1 MQIFPK
7 PIKNFTHESAKILET
22 YNSIENAESKTL
34 YKKFQAGTKVTI
46 LDEALGRKGTF
57 SKIRVGDEE
66 LFCVSKQIKALPE
79 VKKISANY
87 IITNYTKPSPLSP
100 VIDWTLKQT
109 YLPYENKRDGNFS
122 VVVQSDFES
131 IVNRDHL
138 LVIAEKAFYD
148 GMYLLLRSKGLR
160 SSREDIANLLN
171 TYFIFGFVE
180 DYFVDTR
187 KCMPIKFLV
196 SIPLRFLE
204 GFNIGLSDEK
214 TEDQIQYTITFNSL
228 SIVSRVD
235 SLISVFNNFSSDIED
250 FLNPNGVITGF
261 DLELEVIYIREFLKS
276 FITLLNAS
284 GHAFNEQ
291 ANVTY
296 DIGINKDYKIISV
309 KYTFNGTTI
318 EIPYGSIAVYNSLHP
333 LDSKRVINYYLNL
346 DEILRFFQEYKMQD
360 FIQKFVIGPTP
371 EFIKQNIVINDETYT
386 NEDVEDL
393 KKALK
398 DLDSKRFLTNQEKAE
413 SDAVIEAATSLM
425 KKFSNSLI
433 PAEPNVYAAAKFAS
447 QTRFPTDYSQRAKE
461 RREQLKT
468 EFGEAGEGIAEGAR
482 TGALNV
488 AGLSDYDQLVALD
501 KIRSEQNPN
510 STIPYFKIQVA
521 SRVITTFFRKL
532 RSQELLLKILICK
545 LQKLDPE
552 DEETKRIFSQL
563 GPELLQWF
571 HYLSSLAFSNP
582 GSLTKEDLENASQS
596 GINFAFSAFSKQF
609 KSGEFLYYFYLAIHR
624 LSIKNTADFKSS
636 FLSTFKFSVP
646 PPSRTRSTFSDIT
659 QTIIAGLVD
668 YLTNLLYEKLNEL
681 IEQSICRDESNP
693 ANAPFGL
700 NNNIKNPLLSSA
712 KNFDSNT
719 SDQQQNLNQDR
730 QEALFNA
737 GLFSDREPEE
747 SSDLLKALIEDI
759 SCVLSPI
766 ETCELLNGNVDESVI
781 DIIKSIIRRKYLP
794 EMQELLDNSKIKLLF
809 KQMGK
814 NVDPEVCK
822 QINTIA
828 DVNPASPSL
837 KCTPQQL
844 EARKKLL
851 QDKLPAELVNDELK
865 NFNRRK
871 AREAQDIIDTLVN
884 GSTKE
889 LDVPLLCGKGVE
901 GLASPVNQTSLAA
914 AKRQLDTL
922 FSSVY
927 DDFNSDSDSW
937 TSNYISDEV
946 VEVRDPDDEET
957 ILLHKNV
964 KIINKNLYL
973 NLLDT
978 DSSTLQSINNNYNYS
993 LEVKNKYI
1001 DPNTLELIDRLP
1013 EQEGVDKEQLKKTI
1027 NDIINKPLWNVN
1039 VVDTGRNY
1047 NLSIKRLENVFLDKL
1062 TLEKDFPRP
1071 ASTSQQEQRI
1081 LDAIFDLFKSSLT
1094 NSRLFDKTDEKTIY
1108 TNEDGKISFEEK
1120 EGYKISRHIDGIP
1133 LINSFNLKKF
1143 PTPQQRACGIDP
1155 HFLNIKRLLRKALE
1169 DYKETICNYEE
1180 EPATGRKKPNPFEK
1194 AALKAGITL
1203 FFRVSVIDYITRA
1216 LPIFSVFPIISLVDN
1231 KQYVQLLKIIFL
1243 EDMKLYGERFT
1254 KEFKEYTDE
1263 YFNELKEKGL
1273 VTDYTDSYDY
1283 FLASE
1288 INFASRKI
1296 SRELKEK
1303 RLINTDSLFSSDLN
1317 SFLRTYKYAEDS
1329 SEVNDKIYLEEYI
1342 LLEEEKFSYDVLT
1355 DFFTPIT
1362 VNDDSSVTIGVSLVR
1377 KDGSGK
1383 DVIVSYEKN
1392 LNISLDDL
1400 RESVGTDVNVAS
1412 QIFGIGEQPVR
1423 ISIDDLKKQAKQGLF
1438 ANEIFTIFNN
1448 NRDIFTFFV
1457 FYATLCTIDNQK
1469 AYMAYMQTKM
1479 SVYSV
1484 ITSLIGDK
1492 GPNRNTYD
1500 GSSRDDIMSAIDKA
1514 MRSPFPMEEFS
1525 RNPELMRNGALEFFK
1540 AFIKIPVGII
1550 KAEAEFSDPNI
1561 SIASKI
1567 SDGVQIPASIAW
1579 TFTNEEKRKELIKEA
1594 PLFFKRLRDN
1604 QRILPVFVPSFSLM
1618 PFLILPFPVG
1628 IAYLGINIIEEILYN
1643 IKLLQ
1648 ENEEEQTSEQTS
1660 ESNQNKE
1667 KSVETATCSPEIKKR
1682 LEMEADGEV

>member
-7 PIKNFTHESAKILET
+7 AIKTFTHESIKALET
-22 YNSIENAESKTL
+22 YDSIDNAESKTI
-34 YKKFQAGTKVTI
+34 YKKFQAGTKVII
-46 LDEALGRKGTF
+46 LDEALGKKGTF
-57 SKIRVGDEE
+57 SKIKLGDEE
-66 LFCVSKQIKALPE
+66 LFCLSKSIKPLSE

-87 IITNYTKPSPLSP
+87 VITNYTRPSQLSP
-100 VIDWTLKQT
+100 VIDWTLKQS

-160 SSREDIANLLN
+160 SSREDITNLLN
-171 TYFIFGFVE
+171 TYFVFGFVE

-214 TEDQIQYTITFNSL
+214 AEDQIQYTLTFNSL
-228 SIVSRVD
+228 SIINRID
-235 SLISVFNNFSSDIED
+235 SLISVFNHFSNDIED

-261 DLELEVIYIREFLKS
+261 DLELEVIYIREFFKS
-276 FITLLNAS
+276 FVTLLNTS
-284 GHAFNEQ
+284 GHAFNEEK
-291 ANVTY
+291 NVVY
-296 DIGINKDYKIISV
+296 DIGISKDYKIISV
-309 KYTFNGTTI
+309 KYSFDGTTI
-318 EIPYGSIAVYNSLHP
+318 EIPYSKISVFSSLHP
-333 LDSKRVINYYLNL
+333 LDSKRIINYYLNI
-346 DEILRFFQEYKMQD
+346 DEILRFYQSYKMQD
-360 FIQKFVIGPTP
+360 FIQKFVISPTP
-371 EFIKQNIVINDETYT
+371 EFIKQNLVINEQTYT
-386 NEDVEDL
+386 NEDIDSL

-398 DLDSKRFLTNQEKAE
+398 DLDSKRFLTNEEKANT
-413 SDAVIEAATSLM
+413 DAVLEAATDLV
-425 KKFSNSLI
+425 KRFSNSLI
-433 PAEPNVYAAAKFAS
+433 PAEPNVYAAAKFANEA
-447 QTRFPTDYSQRAKE
+447 RFPTNYSERAKQ
-461 RREQLKT
+461 RVGQLGE
-468 EFGEAGEGIAEGAR
+468 EFGEAGEGILDGAR

-488 AGLSDYDQLVALD
+488 AGLNDYDQLVALD
-501 KIRSEQNPN
+501 KIRERENGKS
-510 STIPYFKIQVA
+510 SIPYFKIQVA

-532 RSQELLLKILICK
+532 RAQELLLKILICK

-552 DEETKRIFSQL
+552 DEETKRVLSQV

-582 GSLTKEDLENASQS
+582 GSLKKEDLENVSDS

-609 KSGEFLYYFYLAIHR
+609 KSAEFLYYFYLAVQR
-624 LSIKNTADFKSS
+624 LSVKNTADFKSS

-659 QTIIAGLVD
+659 QAVISGLVD

-681 IEQSICRDESNP
+681 IDQSICKDESNP
-693 ANAPFGL
+693 ANSPFGL
-700 NNNIKNPLLSSA
+700 NNNIKNPFLSSA
-712 KNFDSNT
+712 KNFDSNR
-719 SDQQQNLNQDR
+719 SDEQQNLNSDR
-730 QEALFNA
+730 QEALANA

-759 SCVLSPI
+759 SCVLTPL
-766 ETCELLNGNVDESVI
+766 ETCELLNGNVDETI
-781 DIIKSIIRRKYLP
+781 IEIIKSIIRRKYLP

-814 NVDPEVCK
+814 NVDPEVCN
-822 QINTIA
+822 QINAVAAT
-828 DVNPASPSL
+828 NPASPSL

-851 QDKLPAELVNDELK
+851 QDKLPNELVNDELK

-871 AREAQDIIDTLVN
+871 AREAQDIIDTLAN
-884 GSTKE
+884 GSTRV

-901 GLASPVNQTSLAA
+901 GLASPVNATSLAA
-914 AKRQLDTL
+914 AKRQLETL

-946 VEVRDPDDEET
+946 VEVRDPEDEET

-978 DSSTLQSINNNYNYS
+978 DSSTLQRIENKYLYN

-1001 DPNTLELIDRLP
+1001 NPATLELIDNLP
-1013 EQEGVDKEQLKKTI
+1013 EQEGVDKDQLKKTI
-1027 NDIINKPLWNVN
+1027 NEIINKPLWNIG
-1039 VVDTGRNY
+1039 VVDNGPSY
-1047 NLSIKRLENVFLDKL
+1047 NLSIKRLENTFLDNFILQK
-1062 TLEKDFPRP
+1062 TSPRP
-1071 ASTSQQEQRI
+1071 TTTSGQEQRI

-1094 NSRLFDKTDEKTIY
+1094 NSRLFEKTDEKTIY
-1108 TNEDGKISFEEK
+1108 TNKDGKVSFEEK
-1120 EGYKISRHIDGIP
+1120 EDYKISRYIDGVP
-1133 LINSFNLKKF
+1133 LINSFNLNKF
-1143 PTPQQRACGIDP
+1143 PTAQQRACGIDP

-1169 DYKETICNYEE
+1169 DYKETICNFEE
-1180 EPATGRKKPNPFEK
+1180 EPAEGRKKPNPFEK

-1203 FFRVSVIDYITRA
+1203 FFRVTIIDYLTRA
-1216 LPIFSVFPIISLVDN
+1216 LPIFSVFPITSLVNN
-1231 KQYVQLLKIIFL
+1231 KQFVGLLKILFL

-1263 YFNELKEKGL
+1263 YFAELKEKGL
-1273 VTDYTDSYDY
+1273 VTDYNDSYEY
-1283 FLASE
+1283 FISSE

-1296 SRELKEK
+1296 SRELQEK
-1303 RLINTDSLFSSDLN
+1303 KLINTDVSFSSDLN
-1317 SFLRTYKYAEDS
+1317 SFIKSYKFSEDS
-1329 SEVNDKIYLEEYI
+1329 SEINDRIYLEEYI
-1342 LLEEEKFSYDVLT
+1342 ILEKEKFSYDVLT
-1355 DFFTPIT
+1355 DFFTPLTI
-1362 VNDDSSVTIGVSLVR
+1362 NDDSLVGIGINLVR

-1383 DVIVSYEKN
+1383 DIIVTYEKN

-1400 RESVGTDVNVAS
+1400 RESVGTDINVVS
-1412 QIFGIGEQPVR
+1412 QFFGIGEQPTR
-1423 ISIDDLKKQAKQGLF
+1423 ISIDDLKKQAKEGLF
-1438 ANEIFTIFNN
+1438 QNEIFKVFNN
-1448 NRDIFTFFV
+1448 NNDIFTFFV
-1457 FYATLCTIDNQK
+1457 FYSILCTIDNQK

-1492 GPNRNTYD
+1492 GPNRKPYD
-1500 GSSRDDIMSAIDKA
+1500 GSSRDDIMAAIDKA

-1540 AFIKIPVGII
+1540 AFIKIPIGII

-1648 ENEEEQTSEQTS
+1648 ENEEEQTTS
-1660 ESNQNKE
+1660 ETSQANENKA
-1667 KSVETATCSPEIKKR
+1667 KSVESAVCSPDIKKR
-1682 LEMEADGEV
+1682 LEMEVDGEV